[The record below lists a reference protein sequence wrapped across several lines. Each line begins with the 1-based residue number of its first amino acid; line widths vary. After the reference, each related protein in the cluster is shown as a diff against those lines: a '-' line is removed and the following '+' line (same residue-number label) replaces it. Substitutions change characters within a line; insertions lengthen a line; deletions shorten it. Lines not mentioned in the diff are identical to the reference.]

1 MTKRELIEALM
12 AGKKMTSD
20 ELVYPDTDY
29 CYYDENYLDT
39 GESPFR
45 FNGAGRSIPMEELWR
60 YSHWRE
66 VKEPETFEPKKNDL
80 WNEVS
85 IEGEIYSISYGNS
98 IYDNNV
104 KNQGRLFRTRE
115 EAKKFSEWEKASYRL
130 KKRIWELNGN
140 KNRGFVI
147 GSINYYI
154 VLNTQ
159 TKELYID
166 FLESLKYYPS
176 WYYLESRESAQQ
188 LIDEMEDDLKIYLG
202 Y

>member
-159 TKELYID
+159 TKELHID